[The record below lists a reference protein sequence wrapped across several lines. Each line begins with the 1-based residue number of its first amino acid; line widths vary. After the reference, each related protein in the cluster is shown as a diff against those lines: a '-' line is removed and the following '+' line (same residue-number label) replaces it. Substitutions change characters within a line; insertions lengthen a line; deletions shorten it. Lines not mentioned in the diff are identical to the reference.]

1 MNRHIDTDTK
11 RVGAADHWQQSLLG
25 ELLHQTTIAGEHAG
39 MVDADAGTQQTLQD
53 LAERGGELR
62 ALDGFR
68 DRGALLLAGH
78 ARAGQRV
85 GGLQRGILREMHHVN
100 RRLALAERQFHRL
113 LQRAR
118 VCIRTLNGTGR
129 GASAMI
135 STSVSVMSSSLSA
148 IASTLPSVALINRNC
163 VSGSVSSGTCQA
175 QPRSGS
181 P

>member
-78 ARAGQRV
+78 ARAG
-85 GGLQRGILREMHHVN
+85 
-100 RRLALAERQFHRL
+100 ALAVSN
-113 LQRAR
+113 A
-118 VCIRTLNGTGR
+118 
-129 GASAMI
+129 AS
-135 STSVSVMSSSLSA
+135 
-148 IASTLPSVALINRNC
+148 
-163 VSGSVSSGTCQA
+163 
-175 QPRSGS
+175 
-181 P
+181 

>member
-1 MNRHIDTDTK
+1 
-11 RVGAADHWQQSLLG
+11 
-25 ELLHQTTIAGEHAG
+25 

-113 LQRAR
+113 LQRVECVFVR
-118 VCIRTLNGTGR
+118 QRYGTWRIGDDIHVGVR
-129 GASAMI
+129 HVLKLVGDC
-135 STSVSVMSSSLSA
+135 VD
-148 IASTLPSVALINRNC
+148 IAQRRAH
-163 VSGSVSSGTCQA
+163 Q
-175 QPRSGS
+175 
-181 P
+181 